1 MTFQNFL
8 WYWDEHFA
16 SLHLEC
22 RRIPVLPHVSQDFN
36 STTAIRS
43 TFLSTIYQRAWLL
56 LSLAHGLQQ
65 NVMCSVRPTGYEASC
80 VLAASETFNH
90 DSSTGTEAVKKVKI
104 RIRSAAKFASCA
116 AVPRPSTVSTA
127 LRSGFLLT
135 LAHGLLQMF
144 IRYARAT
151 VHVSE
156 LRSRRKRD
164 VRDVQPPHQHRNQ
177 RRLEEISD
185 W

>member
-1 MTFQNFL
+1 MIAALELKQSRRSKSVPKTEWVKPQGWRKVQL
-8 WYWDEHFA
+8 SSARCSWD
-16 SLHLEC
+16 
-22 RRIPVLPHVSQDFN
+22 IQ
-36 STTAIRS
+36 
-43 TFLSTIYQRAWLL
+43 LL
-56 LSLAHGLQQ
+56 
-65 NVMCSVRPTGYEASC
+65 R
-80 VLAASETFNH
+80 
-90 DSSTGTEAVKKVKI
+90 

-135 LAHGLLQMF
+135 LAHWLLQMF

-164 VRDVQPPHQHRNQ
+164 VQPPHQHRNQ
-177 RRLEEISD
+177 RRLEELSD
-185 W
+185 C